1 MPTNAAGDHIQGH
14 QVLAALGND
23 DVGVF
28 LAGLHVHFVHGFNG
42 FLVLLQHA
50 FQGPAPLGHIPLDP
64 AAKPHIRIGIH
75 KNFNIHQIPQGLI
88 FKNQNTLDDDD
99 TLGHDFDG
107 LIGTVVL
114 GKIIH
119 RALDALALP
128 QQIQMAGHEI
138 RFQRSGFIII
148 DLAALLVGQL
158 IVTVVI
164 VIMAEH
170 RHHIAEPAYDV
181 FHQGRFAAAGTSGN
195 ADDHYF
201 FHGSASLFLFPAYN
215 NTSFWMADTKD
226 GGKVFEAFRSTPLAE
241 ADQAVKVGDYVEV
254 KGNLVNYKGNTPETT
269 QGGTYTILEAGETPE
284 PETPTEP
291 ETPAEVV
298 TIADGLALADNATC
312 VLNQFT
318 VIYVAGSYIYIEDES
333 AYALLYQYNFG
344 LKAGDKVTGL
354 EVTKS
359 TYQDIPQ
366 FKPVSTSLEGLTIV
380 AGAAPAIDEI
390 TSAPTV
396 ADNHLVK
403 LVNAKLAGTIVANAT
418 VVATCSDNTTIN
430 IYSKSDFA
438 IEEGKAYNIIGGVT
452 QYKGNIQIQ
461 AYEVEEYKAETTGV
475 EDVIVNEKMTKVIKD
490 GQMYIIRDGK
500 AYNVLGAQL

>member
-1 MPTNAAGDHIQGH
+1 MKKLTLFMSALLISAMSFAQVVTFDADVDNAGIGTDSNNAA
-14 QVLAALGND
+14 AY
-23 DVGVF
+23 
-28 LAGLHVHFVHGFNG
+28 
-42 FLVLLQHA
+42 
-50 FQGPAPLGHIPLDP
+50 
-64 AAKPHIRIGIH
+64 
-75 KNFNIHQIPQGLI
+75 
-88 FKNQNTLDDDD
+88 TL
-99 TLGHDFDG
+99 
-107 LIGTVVL
+107 
-114 GKIIH
+114 
-119 RALDALALP
+119 
-128 QQIQMAGHEI
+128 
-138 RFQRSGFIII
+138 
-148 DLAALLVGQL
+148 
-158 IVTVVI
+158 
-164 VIMAEH
+164 
-170 RHHIAEPAYDV
+170 
-181 FHQGRFAAAGTSGN
+181 
-195 ADDHYF
+195 
-201 FHGSASLFLFPAYN
+201 
-215 NTSFWMADTKD
+215 TKD
-226 GGKVFEAFRSTPLAE
+226 GVTITVSSGILGAFNSENHYRIYKNQTLTVTSTAGNIASVEFTCTANGEAKYGPGCFTASTGSYTYADAVGTWTGAATEVVFTASLNQVRATQIVVTLGEGGSTTP
-241 ADQAVKVGDYVEV
+241 DQ
-254 KGNLVNYKGNTPETT
+254 
-269 QGGTYTILEAGETPE
+269 
-284 PETPTEP
+284 PTEP
-291 ETPAEVV
+291 ETPVEPEEPETPAE
-298 TIADGLALADNATC
+298 TTTLADGLALADNATC

-366 FKPVSTSLEGLTIV
+366 FKPVSTSLAGLTIV
-380 AGAAPAIDEI
+380 AGDAPAIDEI

-396 ADNHLVK
+396 ADNHFVK
-403 LVNAKLAGTIVANAT
+403 LVNVKLAGAIVANAT